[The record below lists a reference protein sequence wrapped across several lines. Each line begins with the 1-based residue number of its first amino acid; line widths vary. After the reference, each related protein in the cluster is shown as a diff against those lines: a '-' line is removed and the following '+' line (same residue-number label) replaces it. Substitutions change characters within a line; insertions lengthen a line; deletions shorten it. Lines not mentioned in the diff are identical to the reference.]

1 MPKEQRQIAESPART
16 DQPKKA
22 IKKRS
27 ARDKDDIKF
36 SVYIAKANK
45 SMHGAE
51 RTVSSA
57 ALATFDAMTDH
68 LINSLLANAKK
79 TMRYAK
85 TNTFNKAAATGAAS
99 LTLTGVLQK
108 SALGAGVAA
117 IETFAANEANAP
129 AKPAK
134 DAKGVEA

>member
-1 MPKEQRQIAESPART
+1 MPKEQQQIAESPART

-27 ARDKDDIKF
+27 AKDKDDVKF

-45 SMHGAE
+45 NLHGSE

-68 LINSLLANAKK
+68 LIQAILANAKK

-85 TNTFNKAAATGAAS
+85 TNTFNRAAATGAAS

-117 IETFAANEANAP
+117 AETFAASEA
-129 AKPAK
+129 AKPPKAK
-134 DAKGVEA
+134 KVVESA